1 MAETKGILGTKLGMT
16 QIFEDT
22 RAVPVTVIKAGPS
35 VVSQVK
41 TKETDGYDAVQLSF
55 GTVRPRDLTRPMKGH
70 FESHDA
76 KPGRHVVE
84 LRTDDAGSYE
94 PGQEITVDVFQPGR
108 PGRRGR
114 RLEGPRHD
122 RRDEAPRVPRTPR
135 QPRHEA
141 QAPRARG
148 DRRVRDPEPGV
159 QGHADGRAAREH
171 ARDGAEPRGR
181 PGRRRARAAPGQ
193 GRGPGPERRAPDGA
207 VRGQGAHPWAVEGG
221 TPDGLDRDAR
231 RRREEG
237 GFRGPARRD
246 LRVDGERAADAPGG
260 RGRPRRHP
268 CGDPLDEDA
277 RPGPRRR
284 EEAVAAE
291 GHRPRP
297 PGIDPVAAVGR
308 RRRRPRPD
316 TRATT
321 RRRSTRRC
329 GGERSA
335 PR

>member
-41 TKETDGYDAVQLSF
+41 TKETDGYDAVQLSS
-55 GTVRPRDLTRPMKGH
+55 GDRPAARPHPADEGALRVARRQARPSRGGAAH
-70 FESHDA
+70 GRRRELPA
-76 KPGRHVVE
+76 GPGDHGRR
-84 LRTDDAGSYE
+84 LPA
-94 PGQEITVDVFQPGR
+94 GR

-193 GRGPGPERRAPDGA
+193 GCRPGSERRAPDGA
-207 VRGQGAHPWAVEGG
+207 VRGQGAHPWAVVGG
-221 TPDGLDRDAR
+221 NA
-231 RRREEG
+231 
-237 GFRGPARRD
+237 
-246 LRVDGERAADAPGG
+246 
-260 RGRPRRHP
+260 
-268 CGDPLDEDA
+268 
-277 RPGPRRR
+277 
-284 EEAVAAE
+284 
-291 GHRPRP
+291 
-297 PGIDPVAAVGR
+297 
-308 RRRRPRPD
+308 
-316 TRATT
+316 
-321 RRRSTRRC
+321 
-329 GGERSA
+329 
-335 PR
+335 